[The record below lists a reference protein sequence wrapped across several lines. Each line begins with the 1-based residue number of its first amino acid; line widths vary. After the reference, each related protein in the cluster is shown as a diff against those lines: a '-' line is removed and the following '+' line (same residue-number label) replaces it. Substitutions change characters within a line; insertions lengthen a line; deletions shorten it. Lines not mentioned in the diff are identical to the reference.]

1 MALNNLNLT
10 KVLDDFGTT
19 TMPNTNFSS
28 YPDVR
33 AEFLRQ
39 TYISKQ
45 ESQIFTQL
53 AREPLTRAEP
63 CSPVQVPSEPLESL
77 VRSIR
82 DAVEKSPSY
91 PSPKFG
97 RAAGTLHGMPYYLR
111 RDLIEPVPEGDWS
124 QCRSPSRARRRHA
137 QGFKQHVVWE
147 RPSFKCYIIDDCLFM
162 HPVFAAKLRTY
173 FDLMGNRYD
182 V

>member
-53 AREPLTRAEP
+53 AREPLTRVEP

-124 QCRSPSRARRRHA
+124 RCRSPSRARRRHA
-137 QGFKQHVVWE
+137 RGVQTTRRMGAAIVQMLHH
-147 RPSFKCYIIDDCLFM
+147 RRLSFHASCLRSKAP
-162 HPVFAAKLRTY
+162 HIL
-173 FDLMGNRYD
+173 
-182 V
+182 